1 MKKIFVKHY
10 FRNFDEKYLEEVF
23 YEGHLVTDKS
33 VRIFEEVN
41 RIINGKHQWIRLF
54 DKTFTKD
61 ELELFIMTTRF
72 YEGQED
78 GYLYAL
84 STLKKLEAESE

>member
-10 FRNFDEKYLEEVF
+10 YRYFEGKYLEEVF
-23 YEGHLVTDKS
+23 YEGQLVDDKS

-41 RIINGKHQWIRLF
+41 RIMNGKNQWIKLF

-84 STLKKLEAESE
+84 STLNKLKAESE

>member
-10 FRNFDEKYLEEVF
+10 YRYFEGKYQEEVF
-23 YEGHLVTDKS
+23 YEGHLVSDKS

-41 RIINGKHQWIRLF
+41 RIINGKHQWIKLF

-72 YEGQED
+72 YKGQED
-78 GYLYAL
+78 GYVYAL
-84 STLKKLEAESE
+84 STLKKLETESE